1 MNSFKSFMT
10 VKNPLF
16 TAFVVLLLSGCDD
29 NCVKDLEETVSPQ
42 DITVI
47 AFTQSATPDAAESD
61 FVVKVKLDA
70 PLVIDLCYTHD
81 GVQHEASIQD
91 TQGNKLTAMQAKG
104 TDYNCAVDDIAP
116 VELPA
121 GEFYL
126 HLNHDD
132 ESNATTYLGMAFFF
146 FDLNA
151 GGAPVRTYPT
161 SVNDQITDSVTQ
173 ANVKVVGDAPAI
185 AMGNLYQA
193 TAQALSNAAHN
204 ATTAQQQ
211 TNVTSQAAATMGIA
225 TLYSLDT
232 ASTGVTTP

>member
-1 MNSFKSFMT
+1 MHLFKT
-10 VKNPLF
+10 LF
-16 TAFVVLLLSGCDD
+16 ALNGPSALLALLVLTGCDD
-29 NCVKDLEETVSPQ
+29 GCDARQEHISPY

-47 AFTQSATPDAAESD
+47 AFSQSATPDASASD
-61 FVVKVKLDA
+61 FVAKVVLDT
-70 PLVIDLCYTHD
+70 PLIIDLCYTHD
-81 GVQHEASIQD
+81 GVRHYASVVDSRGD
-91 TQGNKLTAMQAKG
+91 TLIGMQAQEAG
-104 TDYNCAVDDIAP
+104 YDCAVDDIVP

-121 GEFYL
+121 GEYYL

-146 FDLNA
+146 MDLNNSNRIA
-151 GGAPVRTYPT
+151 RAFPT

-173 ANVKVVGDAPAI
+173 ANVKVIGDAPAV

-193 TAQALSNAAHN
+193 SAQALGNAAHN

-211 TNVTSQAAATMGIA
+211 TNVTAQAATTMGIA

-232 ASTGVTTP
+232 ASTGVATP